1 MMEKSTLILTRKIRL
16 IVDLPTQEERKE
28 VLSTLYKWRN
38 ICFRAAN
45 LIVSHLYVQ
54 EMVKDFF
61 YFSEEIKY
69 KLVDENKD
77 EDGMLECSRI
87 NTIYRML
94 SNRFKGEIPT
104 NILICL
110 NNRLYSSFNKDYQG
124 YLKGEASLKNFKRDI
139 AFPFGLVGISRLSYH
154 PEKKSFCFRLFQLPF
169 KTYLGKDF
177 IGNKRLLEQVIN
189 GEIKLCTSQ
198 IKIEKGK
205 IFWLAVVEI
214 EKEKNQL
221 QPEIIAEAS
230 LSLEYP
236 LVVKVGKSRLTIG
249 TKEEFLYRR
258 LAIQASRKRTQ
269 VGVAY
274 AKSGKGR
281 TRKLKALE
289 KMSQLERNYV
299 HNRLHVYSR
308 KLIDFCI
315 NNKAGTLI
323 LLDQEEK
330 IELAKEE
337 EFVLRNWSYYELMT
351 KIKYKAEKAGIEL
364 ITA

>member
-1 MMEKSTLILTRKIRL
+1 MMEKSTLILTRKIQL

-28 VLSTLYKWRN
+28 AFDKLYRWRN
-38 ICFRAAN
+38 RCFRAAN

-61 YFSEEIKY
+61 YFSEGIKY

-87 NTIYRML
+87 NTTYHVI
-94 SNRFKGEIPT
+94 SNRFKGEIPM
-104 NILICL
+104 NILSCL
-110 NNRLYSSFNKDYQG
+110 NNRLHSTFNKDYQE
-124 YLKGEASLKNFKRDI
+124 YWRGEASLKNFKRDM
-139 AFPFGLVGISRLSYH
+139 AFPFGLEGISKLSYH

-177 IGNKRLLEQVIN
+177 TGNKKLLEQVVN
-189 GEIKLCTSQ
+189 GEVKLCTSQ

-214 EKEKNQL
+214 EKENHQL
-221 QPEIIAEAS
+221 QPETIAEAS

-236 LVVKVGKSRLTIG
+236 LVVKVGKSRLSIG

-289 KMSQLERNYV
+289 KMSQLEQNYV
-299 HNRLHVYSR
+299 HHRLHVYSR
-308 KLIDFCI
+308 RLIDFCI
-315 NNKAGTLI
+315 NNK
-323 LLDQEEK
+323 
-330 IELAKEE
+330 
-337 EFVLRNWSYYELMT
+337 
-351 KIKYKAEKAGIEL
+351 
-364 ITA
+364 